1 VGREMRKLSEYC
13 QIVAIT
19 HQPQIASQAHKH
31 YKVEKVEEGERT
43 ITKIV
48 SLSDEEHIQEVAGLM
63 SGEEITESALSSA
76 KELIERSGM
85 RN

>member
-1 VGREMRKLSEYC
+1 M
-13 QIVAIT
+13 VAGWRT
-19 HQPQIASQAHKH
+19 LAPKTLRLQIASQAHKH

-43 ITKIV
+43 VTRIIP
-48 SLSDEEHIQEVAGLM
+48 LSEEEHIREIAGLM
-63 SGEEITESALSSA
+63 SGEEITESAMSSA